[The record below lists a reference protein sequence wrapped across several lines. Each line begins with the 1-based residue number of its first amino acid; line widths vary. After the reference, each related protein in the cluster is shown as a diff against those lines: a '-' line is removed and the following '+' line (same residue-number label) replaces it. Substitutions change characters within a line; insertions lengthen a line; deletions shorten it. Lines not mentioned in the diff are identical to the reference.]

1 MIEIYANKQIK
12 TITNFWN
19 NIHFHPTDAIED
31 DWGKR
36 ILDNVK
42 TDSVANTVRMY
53 TMLEDIVSINDKGEF
68 VYDFTLNDVRLDYM
82 KKQGFGIL
90 LSYNF
95 IPPCI
100 AEKPNVQSNVSKNKT
115 RYKGKMITTSKP
127 KDYALWEEV
136 CYQYTKHIVERYG
149 LDTVSSWY
157 LQCYNEPDIQPFFLS
172 DLDYSPE
179 AKIARYTEYVKLY
192 KGFASGVMRVSDKL
206 KIGGPS
212 VAGDLNYFLKE
223 FLLTT
228 KRENI
233 RLDFISIHTY
243 GSTPP
248 KIANNTRPLCAT
260 NTLQEHE
267 EHLKIINEVFPE
279 GKEIIVDE
287 WGAATQ
293 GFFNRD
299 ECPELMFR
307 EDSRFAVYF
316 GKMITAYVK
325 AGVSVSKM
333 MICLS
338 GQHEMLVDFSGF
350 RNFFTLNF
358 IKKPIYNAY
367 VITAKLKSVMVDSA
381 TDNSDIDLLA
391 TKDEKGNYAILLSYA
406 SQNFDKNLP
415 RVNDCLNLQGVN
427 GDYNVKIWQID
438 ENNTNPYNLAKS
450 KGWADVFDSEQI
462 KILQEEGNIAPI
474 TQYKA
479 IFNGCGEIPL
489 SFSNNALLLI
499 ELERMG

>member
-1 MIEIYANKQIK
+1 
-12 TITNFWN
+12 
-19 NIHFHPTDAIED
+19 
-31 DWGKR
+31 
-36 ILDNVK
+36 
-42 TDSVANTVRMY
+42 
-53 TMLEDIVSINDKGEF
+53 
-68 VYDFTLNDVRLDYM
+68 
-82 KKQGFGIL
+82 
-90 LSYNF
+90 
-95 IPPCI
+95 
-100 AEKPNVQSNVSKNKT
+100 
-115 RYKGKMITTSKP
+115 
-127 KDYALWEEV
+127 
-136 CYQYTKHIVERYG
+136 
-149 LDTVSSWY
+149 
-157 LQCYNEPDIQPFFLS
+157 
-172 DLDYSPE
+172 
-179 AKIARYTEYVKLY
+179 
-192 KGFASGVMRVSDKL
+192 
-206 KIGGPS
+206 
-212 VAGDLNYFLKE
+212 
-223 FLLTT
+223 
-228 KRENI
+228 
-233 RLDFISIHTY
+233 
-243 GSTPP
+243 
-248 KIANNTRPLCAT
+248 
-260 NTLQEHE
+260 LQEHE

-391 TKDEKGNYAILLSYA
+391 TKDEKGNYAVLLSYA

-450 KGWADVFDSEQI
+450 KGWGDVFDSEQI

-474 TQYKA
+474 NQYKA

-499 ELERMG
+499 ELERIG

>member
-1 MIEIYANKQIK
+1 MEIYADKHLK
-12 TITNFWN
+12 KITNFWN

-42 TDSVANTVRMY
+42 ADSVANTIRMY
-53 TMLEDIVSINDKGEF
+53 AMLEDIVSLDENGEF

-82 KKQGFGIL
+82 MKQGFGVF

-127 KDYALWEEV
+127 KDYDLWEEV

-149 LDTVSSWY
+149 LETVSSWY

-172 DLDYSPE
+172 DLDYSPD
-179 AKIARYTEYVKLY
+179 AKIARYTEYLKLY
-192 KGFASGVMRVSDKL
+192 KSFAKGVLRVSDKL

-228 KRENI
+228 KRENV
-233 RLDFISIHTY
+233 RLDFVSIHTY

-248 KIANNTRPLCAT
+248 KLANKTRPLCAT
-260 NTLQEHE
+260 NTLLEHE

-279 GKEIIVDE
+279 GIEIIVDE

-307 EDSRFAVYF
+307 EDSRFATYF

-325 AGVSVSKM
+325 TGVPVSKM

-338 GQHEMLVDFSGF
+338 GQHEMTVDFSGF

-367 VITAKLKSVMVDSA
+367 VLTAKLKDIVVDYS
-381 TDNSDIDLLA
+381 TKNSDLEILA
-391 TKDEKGNYAILLSYA
+391 TKDEKENYAILLSYA
-406 SQNFDKNLP
+406 SENFDKDLP
-415 RVNDCLNLQGVN
+415 HLDEPLKLNAVN
-427 GDYNVKIWQID
+427 GAYKVKIWQID
-438 ENNTNPYNLAKS
+438 ETHTNPYNLAKAN
-450 KGWADVFDSEQI
+450 GWGDVFNEEQI
-462 KILQEEGNIAPI
+462 KILQKEGTVTPVQEYNAS
-474 TQYKA
+474 
-479 IFNGCGEIPL
+479 FNGDGEIPL
-489 SFSNNALLLI
+489 SFSNNALVLI
-499 ELERMG
+499 ELERID